1 MAFGRDFHGRTDTW
15 RPNGK
20 LDLRS
25 DTTRFGYE
33 TLNLRLHPGFYT
45 VYWSVFNRIFFSLTL
60 ICIYCSGFLC
70 DDFLPSAW
78 KWCRLD
84 RGLVSFFWAHHT
96 TMLSIF
102 IFPSHF
108 VLPSKG
114 IKLLAV
120 FCGRGVGF
128 ISVKKKRN
136 TKFSRHR
143 DFISRLGCSCYLI
156 LILILVLIDFLQ
168 TLKLDRL
175 ELM

>member
-128 ISVKKKRN
+128 ISVKKKKYKVLA
-136 TKFSRHR
+136 TSRFH
-143 DFISRLGCSCYLI
+143 F
-156 LILILVLIDFLQ
+156 Q
-168 TLKLDRL
+168 AWM
-175 ELM
+175 LMLSHFNFNPCFD